1 VEATVTETL
10 QEALAWSLEALK
22 QGRHTIED
30 CLARFPNHQAELQAL
45 LQTAEYMWQTPKAA
59 PSLAF
64 KQNARQRL
72 IKRIGLNAES
82 SVTFLERIR
91 TNVRGR
97 YRPTTVRRRPAMSW
111 ILITTIVLSI
121 LTGGGVGVAYAAD
134 GAAPGDMLYGIDL
147 GVENLRYFFAF
158 DQESKAQLALEYAG
172 ERLDELQEI
181 IGEGASGEGIGQVL
195 EGYGQNLD
203 MALQA
208 MNQVN
213 AGDGEQAG
221 DALRLIIQQQLMLQN
236 QTLEQVC
243 NQLQTQNMSQSQE
256 AIQLMEATKTQLQQ
270 MLSESGQGGPS
281 DDAPGGPSDDAPG
294 GPSDDAQGGNQNDD
308 PGGNSDTS
316 PGGPADDPGEGQQ
329 EGNQGSDSGPFENEN
344 EALRACLEQVE
355 DSVAQGNTGALADA
369 AARCGESLE
378 GLMASITAANQG
390 DTQQA
395 ATMAGML
402 NETLNEFIPKL
413 NSLMENAPDSAG
425 TYIHQIL
432 SACQNGQEE
441 IDRMFGHG
449 QHSSG
454 NQDPTPQGSPGGKGN

>member
-1 VEATVTETL
+1 
-10 QEALAWSLEALK
+10 
-22 QGRHTIED
+22 
-30 CLARFPNHQAELQAL
+30 
-45 LQTAEYMWQTPKAA
+45 
-59 PSLAF
+59 
-64 KQNARQRL
+64 
-72 IKRIGLNAES
+72 
-82 SVTFLERIR
+82 
-91 TNVRGR
+91 
-97 YRPTTVRRRPAMSW
+97 MSW

-134 GAAPGDMLYGIDL
+134 GAAPGDMLYGVDL

-158 DQESKAQLALEYAG
+158 DQESKAQLALEFAS

-195 EGYGQNLD
+195 EGYGKNLD
-203 MALQA
+203 MAMEA

-221 DALRLIIQQQLMLQN
+221 DTLRLIMQQQLMLQN
-236 QTLEQVC
+236 QILEQVC

-256 AIQLMEATKTQLQQ
+256 AIQLMEATRTQLAQ
-270 MLSESGQGGPS
+270 MVSDSGQGGPSDDAPGGPS

-316 PGGPADDPGEGQQ
+316 PGGPADDPSGEGQH
-329 EGNQGSDSGPFENEN
+329 EGNEGSEGGPFENEN

-355 DSVAQGNTGALADA
+355 DAVVQGNTGALAESA
-369 AARCGESLE
+369 VRCGESLE

-402 NETLNEFIPKL
+402 KETLDEFVPKL

-432 SACQNGQEE
+432 TACQNGQEE

-449 QHSSG
+449 QHGSG
-454 NQDPTPQGSPGGKGN
+454 NQDPTPQGGQSGKGN